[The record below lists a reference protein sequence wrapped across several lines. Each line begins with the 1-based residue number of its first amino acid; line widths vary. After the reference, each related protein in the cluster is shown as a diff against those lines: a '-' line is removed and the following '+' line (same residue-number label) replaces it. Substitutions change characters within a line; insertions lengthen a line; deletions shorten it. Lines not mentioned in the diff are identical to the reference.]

1 MIIISAIAVGLL
13 CGLFASSI
21 MFGMGESL
29 VSSTIARD
37 LGHIQIHSSQFEDEK
52 LLTDTIPNPQKIVD
66 KIKKQ
71 KNITGITS
79 RIVIEG
85 MGSSAT
91 TSNGIKISWN

>member
-1 MIIISAIAVGLL
+1 MLFSLAWRNIWRNKRRSLIIISAIAVGLL

-66 KIKKQ
+66 KIKEAK
-71 KNITGITS
+71 KYYGNNLT
-79 RIVIEG
+79 
-85 MGSSAT
+85 
-91 TSNGIKISWN
+91 NCD